1 LPILS
6 LLISAHE
13 LNHDIIT
20 QMKKLTTSLLSFLL
34 LASLA
39 HAADPA
45 AIVNAN
51 TALSILEKGNS
62 TFIDNPHSTVQ
73 EVHDARTAS
82 ISSQAP
88 IAVVVTCSDSRTAP
102 EHIFSQNLNRLFVIR
117 TAGNVIDDIGLGSIE
132 YAVKNLGV
140 RLVIVM
146 GHQNCGAVKATIA
159 GGSVPPHINS
169 IVNQIKPAVAAARK
183 EQGDLLSNSIQANA
197 SHVSDKIR
205 HDSALK
211 DVSDVKVVPAVYSLE
226 TGKVHWLN

>member
-1 LPILS
+1 MKKYLP
-6 LLISAHE
+6 LLI
-13 LNHDIIT
+13 
-20 QMKKLTTSLLSFLL
+20 
-34 LASLA
+34 ASLA
-39 HAADPA
+39 FSGVGFAADPA

-211 DVSDVKVVPAVYSLE
+211 DVSDVKVIPAVYSLE

>member
-1 LPILS
+1 MFNHLP
-6 LLISAHE
+6 
-13 LNHDIIT
+13 
-20 QMKKLTTSLLSFLL
+20 L
-34 LASLA
+34 LAAFVVLTSIGF
-39 HAADPA
+39 AADPT
-45 AIVNAN
+45 AIVNAD
-51 TALSILEKGNS
+51 TALAVLEKGNS
-62 TFIDNPHSTVQ
+62 SFIDNPHSTTT
-73 EVHDARTAS
+73 ELHEARRGS
-82 ISSQAP
+82 VSSQAP

-117 TAGNVIDDIGLGSIE
+117 TAGNVVDDIGLGSIE

-146 GHQNCGAVKATIA
+146 GHENCGAIKATIA

-183 EQGDLLSNSIQANA
+183 KQGDLLNNSIQANA

-211 DVSDVKVVPAVYSLE
+211 DITGVKVVPAVYSLE
-226 TGKVHWLN
+226 TGKVHWVN

>member
-1 LPILS
+1 MPIPS

-13 LNHDIIT
+13 IDDDIIT
-20 QMKKLTTSLLSFLL
+20 QMKKLTTVLLSFLL
-34 LASLA
+34 LAGLA
-39 HAADPA
+39 QAADPA
-45 AIVNAN
+45 AIVNAD
-51 TALSILEKGNS
+51 TALALLEKGNAS
-62 TFIDNPHSTVQ
+62 FIDNPESTPKA
-73 EVHDARTAS
+73 VHEARIAS

-88 IAVVVTCSDSRTAP
+88 IAVIVTCSDSRTAP

-117 TAGNVIDDIGLGSIE
+117 TAGNVVDDIGLGSIE

-169 IVNQIKPAVAAARK
+169 IVNQIKPAVATARK
-183 EQGDLLSNSIQANA
+183 EQGNLLNNSIQANA
-197 SHVSDKIR
+197 THISDKIR

-211 DVSDVKVVPAVYSLE
+211 NIPDVKVVPAVYSLD